1 MVKKSILGRIFGKK
15 DMEAKGPQNK
25 DSKGISSTTGTA
37 TMTKKGSNTLQGSR
51 MTGAVKEPRLERDRP
66 DIPVE
71 EKKPEVMPIEP
82 EILTRTE
89 RAATESKEK
98 IDVIAKKMSVQE
110 EASVKISDGIKGLSS
125 VLSNIDQR
133 IQEQTQQSFEIA
145 KTVKTIPE
153 MIKDLP
159 ESSRAGVELLHSI
172 SQILENQSSATA
184 ELGKRISDLPVVLT
198 NLTDQINKDQTTRE
212 QERSVIKETVEVV
225 KKSVQSVEEHNEQ
238 ISKTQAENTKK
249 IEDSFKKVQEDHH
262 RQIGVLVE
270 KSKITNRLIVFLILV
285 ILAGMIAIVA
295 SIAA

>member
-15 DMEAKGPQNK
+15 DAEARGPQK
-25 DSKGISSTTGTA
+25 KVSPGSSSGTSTA
-37 TMTKKGSNTLQGSR
+37 TMTKKGPNTAPANR
-51 MTGAVKEPRLERDRP
+51 MTGTVQEPRVERP
-66 DIPVE
+66 DLPKE
-71 EKKPEVMPIEP
+71 EKKPEVKPIEP

-153 MIKDLP
+153 MIQDLP

-184 ELGKRISDLPVVLT
+184 ELGKRISDLPDVLT

-212 QERSVIKETVEVV
+212 QERSVIKETVDVV

-249 IEDSFKKVQEDHH
+249 IEESFKKVQEDHQ
-262 RQIGVLVE
+262 RQIGTLVE
-270 KSKITNRLIVFLILV
+270 KSKVTNRLIVFLILV
-285 ILAGMIAIVA
+285 ILVGMIAIVA

>member
-15 DMEAKGPQNK
+15 DAGANRPQKK
-25 DSKGISSTTGTA
+25 DSQGSSSTTGTA
-37 TMTKKGSNTLQGSR
+37 TLTKKGPNTPPGSR
-51 MTGAVKEPRLERDRP
+51 MTGAVKEPRIERDRP
-66 DIPVE
+66 DLPVE
-71 EKKPEVMPIEP
+71 EAKPIEP

-153 MIKDLP
+153 MIQDLP

-184 ELGKRISDLPVVLT
+184 ELGKRISDLPDVLT
-198 NLTDQINKDQTTRE
+198 NLTDQINKDQATRE
-212 QERSVIKETVEVV
+212 QERSVIKETVDVV

-238 ISKTQAENTKK
+238 ISRTQAENTKK
-249 IEDSFKKVQEDHH
+249 IEDSFKKVQEDHQ
-262 RQIGVLVE
+262 RQIGTLVD
-270 KSKITNRLIVFLILV
+270 KSKVTNRLMVFLILV
-285 ILAGMIAIVA
+285 ILVGMIAIVA